1 MSQSMHRSDRLAAR
15 LVLALLLPVLLI
27 LTSVRLLLTP
37 TFVELEYGTPLFPA
51 DPFGFTPQERLK
63 WSAVSLNYLLSDEGI
78 ESLAAQR
85 LSAEQPLYNA
95 RELRHMSDV
104 KTLVQAA
111 LRVWLVCAVL
121 VVGLLV
127 VLWWRREMALLL
139 RGLQDGA
146 RWTLILMILI
156 VVGLAASF
164 SFLFVGFHRIFF
176 QGETWL
182 FLYSDSLIRL
192 FPERFWRDAFLW
204 ICGLTALMA
213 LAMWAGARWGKKHL
227 EDSSVTR

>member
-1 MSQSMHRSDRLAAR
+1 MHSSIRRAAQGL
-15 LVLALLLPVLLI
+15 LVLLMPFFLI

-37 TFVELEYGTPLFPA
+37 AFVALEYRTPGFPA
-51 DPFGFTPQERLK
+51 DPFGFTAEERLD
-63 WSAVSLNYLLSDEGI
+63 WSAVSLDYLLNDEGI

-95 RELRHMSDV
+95 RELQHMSDV

-111 LRVWLVCAVL
+111 LRVWLACAVVVIGL
-121 VVGLLV
+121 VV
-127 VLWWRREMALLL
+127 VLWWRGEMAALLH
-139 RGLQDGA
+139 GLQGGG
-146 RWTLILMILI
+146 RWTLLLMGI
-156 VVGLAASF
+156 VAGGLAVSF

-204 ICGLTALMA
+204 ICGLTAWMA
-213 LAMWAGARWGKKHL
+213 VGLWAGARWGSHQL
-227 EDSSVTR
+227 EDTTSSVR